1 MVSETASLLVARGG
15 GMSEGGSIC
24 SRAPPLVT
32 ANRFCF
38 RGCSCS
44 VTRTPKSL
52 GFRDPALPM
61 GLALMLVCGM
71 LSRSASSD
79 AKSTDSIS
87 FVSSASFSE
96 GLGAGLGDGG
106 GEAISSGEFVVV
118 AVRSRDFGTQHN

>member
-1 MVSETASLLVARGG
+1 
-15 GMSEGGSIC
+15 
-24 SRAPPLVT
+24 
-32 ANRFCF
+32 
-38 RGCSCS
+38 
-44 VTRTPKSL
+44 
-52 GFRDPALPM
+52 M

-96 GLGAGLGDGG
+96 GLGDGG

-118 AVRSRDFGTQHN
+118 AVRSRDFGMQHN

>member
-1 MVSETASLLVARGG
+1 
-15 GMSEGGSIC
+15 
-24 SRAPPLVT
+24 
-32 ANRFCF
+32 
-38 RGCSCS
+38 
-44 VTRTPKSL
+44 
-52 GFRDPALPM
+52 M

-106 GEAISSGEFVVV
+106 GEAISSGEFVVLPCV
-118 AVRSRDFGTQHN
+118 HAILVRNITNFSTAKLLRKLRGGVERAR

>member
-1 MVSETASLLVARGG
+1 
-15 GMSEGGSIC
+15 
-24 SRAPPLVT
+24 
-32 ANRFCF
+32 
-38 RGCSCS
+38 
-44 VTRTPKSL
+44 
-52 GFRDPALPM
+52 M

-106 GEAISSGEFVVV
+106 GEAISSGEFEPL
-118 AVRSRDFGTQHN
+118 R